1 MRGIQYA
8 AASRFYRW
16 RLWNTGSP
24 GPGDDSGEIVIAS
37 AAKQSS
43 FGALNQKES
52 WIASS
57 LRSSQMTAETL

>member
-1 MRGIQYA
+1 MRGIQYRCGISILSLA
-8 AASRFYRW
+8 
-16 RLWNTGSP
+16 P
-24 GPGDDSGEIVIAS
+24 GIPDRPVPGDDSGEIVIAS

-57 LRSSQMTAETL
+57 LRSSQ